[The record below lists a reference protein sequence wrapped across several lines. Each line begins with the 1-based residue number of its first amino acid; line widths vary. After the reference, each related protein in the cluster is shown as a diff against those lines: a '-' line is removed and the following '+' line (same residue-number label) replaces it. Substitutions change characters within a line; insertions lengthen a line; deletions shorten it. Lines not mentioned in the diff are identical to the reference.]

1 MKSYILATIKPGIF
15 FSKPVYLDNGFLL
28 LTPEMQL
35 SEKTFE
41 ALALWGY
48 TQIFSDGEPRNSYIP
63 EDGPITT
70 TLVSNDIKEL
80 NKAEEFLNDFQKYIE
95 ELFTEAALS
104 NMLEPD
110 TVIKKVQEVLD
121 FIRDKRIFVLRI
133 LMDFKQGSQNYLV
146 CHTVK
151 STVIALVI
159 GLYLK
164 LPTHQLIELGIAAV
178 VHEIGMIK
186 IPPQVYMSKHP
197 LMQQEKKAIFTH
209 PLLGSDFLK
218 SSGFSVR
225 VCTAVLEHHERENGS
240 GYPQRK
246 TGDRIGLYA
255 KIIAIACSYD
265 ALTADRPHKEFKD
278 GFMSML
284 DLLKNENKR
293 YDERVIRALVCS
305 LSLYPIGSYVLL
317 SNNKT
322 GQVID
327 VKPETP
333 RYPIVQLFNEMT
345 PDRNNVVL
353 ETARDGVFITKV
365 ISREVIA

>member
-1 MKSYILATIKPGIF
+1 MKSYTLSTIKPGIF
-15 FSKPVYLDNGFLL
+15 FSKPVYLDKEFLL
-28 LTPEMQL
+28 LTPEMQVT
-35 SEKTFE
+35 EKMIE
-41 ALALWGY
+41 ALNLWGY
-48 TQIFSDGEPRNSYIP
+48 KEIFSNGELRNSFVP
-63 EDGPITT
+63 EDGPLTDT
-70 TLVSNDIKEL
+70 FLSNDAKEL
-80 NKAEEFLNDFQKYIE
+80 TKVEGFLNDFQKYVE
-95 ELFTEAALS
+95 DLFTEAALS

-110 TVIKKVQEVLD
+110 TVIKKVQELLD
-121 FIRDKRIFVLRI
+121 LVREKRIFVLRV
-133 LMDFKQGSQNYLV
+133 LMNLKQTTQNYLV

-151 STVIALVI
+151 SSIIALVI

-186 IPPQVYMSKHP
+186 IPPQVYMSRHP
-197 LMQQEKKAIFTH
+197 LMQQEKRAILAH
-209 PLLGSDFLK
+209 PVLGCDFLK
-218 SSGFSVR
+218 FSGFSVR

-333 RYPIVQLFNEMT
+333 RYPIVQVFNEMT
-345 PDRNNVVL
+345 PDRQNVVL
-353 ETARDGVFITKV
+353 ETARDGVFITKI
-365 ISREVIA
+365 ISREAIA